1 MKNIIKYLPLTITLF
16 AFNAWAELAIIIS
29 PAAELDNI
37 SVEQLQRLYLNR
49 ADRFPG
55 NTRLQP
61 LDQRK
66 GSAQR
71 EAFISKVLGKSE
83 IELAQYWSQRM
94 FSGKGRPPAT
104 VENDQAVIERVLR
117 EPGTLGYID
126 AGSVNDNVKVLRRI
140 P

>member
-1 MKNIIKYLPLTITLF
+1 MKNLTKYLPLTVALF
-16 AFNAWAELAIIIS
+16 AFNAWAELAVIVS
-29 PAAELDNI
+29 PAVELDSI
-37 SVEQLQRLYLNR
+37 SAEQLERLYLYR

-66 GSAQR
+66 GSTQR
-71 EAFISKVLGKSE
+71 EEFISKVLGKSE
-83 IELAQYWSQRM
+83 IELAEYWSRRM

-126 AGSVNDNVKVLRRI
+126 AGSVNDNVKVLLRI